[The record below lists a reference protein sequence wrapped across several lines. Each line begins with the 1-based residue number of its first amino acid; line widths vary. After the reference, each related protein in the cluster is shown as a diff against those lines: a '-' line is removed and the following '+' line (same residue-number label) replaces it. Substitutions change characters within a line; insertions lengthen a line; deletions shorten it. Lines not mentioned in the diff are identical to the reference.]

1 MNLRDLPEESLTYK
15 AARMGRSRDEY
26 MVPLDVAYKMEQQW
40 EILHHAFGAMLELV
54 EVWAG
59 ETVKKMKEAAAIK
72 EDEQ

>member
-15 AARMGRSRDEY
+15 AARMGYGHEY
-26 MVPLDVAYKMEQQW
+26 MVPLDVAYKMEKQW
-40 EILHHAFGAMLELV
+40 EILHNAFGAMLELV